1 MTKIINF
8 LKNKKGGSELLAII
22 LIPALLVIIFSFS
35 MKINS
40 ETVLK
45 KRLQTALDSALIY
58 ASQQGEIIEITS
70 ETGDVQF
77 ACSFV
82 EEHILNTVKE
92 TVYKGIISEV
102 NGYNETWELSVSIS
116 KDDETGVQYITM
128 TVVGY
133 APSDSNITDYE
144 EWYSK
149 NSWNKTYS
157 NTIKVSATGTTTC
170 R

>member
-8 LKNKKGGSELLAII
+8 FKNKKGGSELLAII
-22 LIPALLVIIFSFS
+22 LVPAILMIIFSFS

-45 KRLQTALDSALIY
+45 KRLQTALDAALIY

-70 ETGDVQF
+70 DSGDVSF

-82 EEHILNTVKE
+82 EEYILNTVKDKIYE
-92 TVYKGIISEV
+92 GIISEV
-102 NGYNETWELSVSIS
+102 NGYNETWELEVKIS
-116 KDDETGVQYITM
+116 TDEETGAQYITM
-128 TVVGY
+128 TVNGY

-144 EWYSK
+144 NWYA
-149 NSWNKTYS
+149 NNQWNKDYS
-157 NTIKVSATGTTTC
+157 NTIKIYATGTTTC